1 MGKIVIALG
10 GNALGNDYLE
20 QQKLVRDAASRLI
33 KLFDGN
39 EVIITHG
46 NGPQV
51 GMITKA
57 FANNNVEM
65 PLDCCTAMSEGY
77 IGFHIQRYIKE
88 ALIKEKINRDVVT
101 VVTEVTVDKDDPSF
115 MNPTKPI
122 GKFYTKEEAL
132 ELEKSTGDKYVED
145 SGRGYR
151 KVVASPKPIN
161 IGNLKSINNLT
172 SKGSVVIACGGGG
185 IPVYDEQDNTKVEAV
200 IDKDL
205 ASSLLA
211 QKVNAD
217 KFIILTAV
225 DQAKI
230 NFGTDNEK
238 AIDVMNVEEANKY
251 IRNNEFKSGS
261 MLPKVEA
268 ALAFTKSTGNE
279 TIITSLANIEG
290 ILENKNITRII
301 KQAFMV
307 FFLLH

>member
-10 GNALGNDYLE
+10 GNALGSDYLE
-20 QQKLVRDAASRLI
+20 QQKLVREAASSLI

-88 ALIKEKINRDVVT
+88 ALIKEKINRDVIT

-122 GKFYTKEEAL
+122 GKFYTKNEAL

-151 KVVASPKPIN
+151 KVVASPKPID

-185 IPVYDEQDNTKVEAV
+185 IPVYHEYDNFKVEAV

-238 AIDVMNVEEANKY
+238 AIDVMNIEEANKY

-268 ALAFTKSTGNE
+268 ALAFTKFTGNE

-301 KQAFMV
+301 K
-307 FFLLH
+307 

>member
-20 QQKLVRDAASRLI
+20 QQKLVRDAASSLI

-122 GKFYTKEEAL
+122 GKFYTKNEAL

-151 KVVASPKPIN
+151 KVVASPKPID

-172 SKGSVVIACGGGG
+172 SKGSIVIACGGGG
-185 IPVYDEQDNTKVEAV
+185 IPVYHEYDNFKVEAV

-238 AIDVMNVEEANKY
+238 AIDVMNIEEANKY

-279 TIITSLANIEG
+279 TIITSLANIDG

-301 KQAFMV
+301 K
-307 FFLLH
+307 

>member
-20 QQKLVRDAASRLI
+20 QQKLVRDAASSLI

-122 GKFYTKEEAL
+122 GKFYTKNEAL

-151 KVVASPKPIN
+151 KVVASPKPID

-185 IPVYDEQDNTKVEAV
+185 IPVYHEYDNFKVEAV

-238 AIDVMNVEEANKY
+238 AIDVMNIEEANKY

-301 KQAFMV
+301 K
-307 FFLLH
+307 

>member
-20 QQKLVRDAASRLI
+20 QQKLIRDAASSLI

-122 GKFYTKEEAL
+122 GKFYTKNEAL

-151 KVVASPKPIN
+151 KVVASPKPID

-172 SKGSVVIACGGGG
+172 SKGSIVIACGGGG
-185 IPVYDEQDNTKVEAV
+185 IPVYHEYDNFKVEAV

-238 AIDVMNVEEANKY
+238 AIDVMNIEEANKY

-301 KQAFMV
+301 K
-307 FFLLH
+307 

>member
-20 QQKLVRDAASRLI
+20 QQKLVRDAASSLI

-122 GKFYTKEEAL
+122 GKFYTKNEAL

-151 KVVASPKPIN
+151 KVVASPKPID

-172 SKGSVVIACGGGG
+172 SKGSIVIACGGGG
-185 IPVYDEQDNTKVEAV
+185 IPVYHEYDNFKVEAV

-238 AIDVMNVEEANKY
+238 TIDVMNIEEANKY

-268 ALAFTKSTGNE
+268 ALAFTKFTGNE

-301 KQAFMV
+301 K
-307 FFLLH
+307 

>member
-20 QQKLVRDAASRLI
+20 QQKLVREAASSLI

-88 ALIKEKINRDVVT
+88 ALIKEKINRDVIT

-122 GKFYTKEEAL
+122 GKFYTKNEAL

-151 KVVASPKPIN
+151 KVVASPKPID

-172 SKGSVVIACGGGG
+172 SKGSIVIACGGGG
-185 IPVYDEQDNTKVEAV
+185 IPVYHEYDNFKVEAV

-238 AIDVMNVEEANKY
+238 AIDVMNIEEANKY

-301 KQAFMV
+301 K
-307 FFLLH
+307 

>member
-20 QQKLVRDAASRLI
+20 QQKLVRDAASSLI

-101 VVTEVTVDKDDPSF
+101 VVSEVTVDKDDPSF

-122 GKFYTKEEAL
+122 GKFYTKNEAL

-151 KVVASPKPIN
+151 KVVASPKPID

-185 IPVYDEQDNTKVEAV
+185 IPVYHEYDNFKVEAV

-238 AIDVMNVEEANKY
+238 AIDVMNIEEANKY

-268 ALAFTKSTGNE
+268 ALAFTKFTGNE

-301 KQAFMV
+301 K
-307 FFLLH
+307 

>member
-20 QQKLVRDAASRLI
+20 QQKLVREAASSLI

-122 GKFYTKEEAL
+122 GKFYTKNEAL

-151 KVVASPKPIN
+151 KVVASPKPID

-172 SKGSVVIACGGGG
+172 SKGSIVIACGGGG
-185 IPVYDEQDNTKVEAV
+185 IPVYHEYDNFKVEAV

-238 AIDVMNVEEANKY
+238 AIDVMNIEEANKY

-268 ALAFTKSTGNE
+268 ALAFTKFTGNE

-301 KQAFMV
+301 K
-307 FFLLH
+307 

>member
-20 QQKLVRDAASRLI
+20 QQKLVRDAASSLI

-122 GKFYTKEEAL
+122 GKFYTKNEAL
-132 ELEKSTGDKYVED
+132 ELEKSTGDKYVQD

-151 KVVASPKPIN
+151 KVVASPKPID

-185 IPVYDEQDNTKVEAV
+185 IPVYHEYDNFKVEAV

-238 AIDVMNVEEANKY
+238 AIDVMNIEEANKY

-301 KQAFMV
+301 K
-307 FFLLH
+307 

>member
-20 QQKLVRDAASRLI
+20 QQKLVREAASSLI

-122 GKFYTKEEAL
+122 GKFYTKNEAL
-132 ELEKSTGDKYVED
+132 ELAKSTGDKYVED

-151 KVVASPKPIN
+151 KVVASPKPID

-185 IPVYDEQDNTKVEAV
+185 IPVYHEYDNFKVEAV

-238 AIDVMNVEEANKY
+238 AIDVMNIEEANKY

-279 TIITSLANIEG
+279 TIITSLANIDG

-301 KQAFMV
+301 K
-307 FFLLH
+307 

>member
-151 KVVASPKPIN
+151 KVVASPKPID
-161 IGNLKSINNLT
+161 ISNLKSINNLT

-185 IPVYDEQDNTKVEAV
+185 IPVYNKYDNTKVEAV

-251 IRNNEFKSGS
+251 IRNSEFKSGS

-301 KQAFMV
+301 K
-307 FFLLH
+307 

>member
-10 GNALGNDYLE
+10 GNALGSDYLE
-20 QQKLVRDAASRLI
+20 QQKLVREAASSLI

-88 ALIKEKINRDVVT
+88 ALIKEKINRDVIT

-122 GKFYTKEEAL
+122 GKFYTKNEAL

-151 KVVASPKPIN
+151 KVVASPKPID

-185 IPVYDEQDNTKVEAV
+185 IPVYHEYDNFKVEAV

-238 AIDVMNVEEANKY
+238 AIDVMNIEEANKY

-301 KQAFMV
+301 K
-307 FFLLH
+307 

>member
-20 QQKLVRDAASRLI
+20 QQKLVREAASSLI

-88 ALIKEKINRDVVT
+88 ALLKKKINRDVVT

-122 GKFYTKEEAL
+122 GKFYTKNEAL

-151 KVVASPKPIN
+151 KVVASPKPID

-185 IPVYDEQDNTKVEAV
+185 IPVYHEYDNFKVEAV

-217 KFIILTAV
+217 KLIILTAV

-238 AIDVMNVEEANKY
+238 AIDVMNIEEANKY

-301 KQAFMV
+301 K
-307 FFLLH
+307 

>member
-20 QQKLVRDAASRLI
+20 QQKLVRDAASSLI

-122 GKFYTKEEAL
+122 GKFYTKKEAL

-151 KVVASPKPIN
+151 KVVASPKPID

-185 IPVYDEQDNTKVEAV
+185 IPVYHEYDNFKVEAV

-238 AIDVMNVEEANKY
+238 AIDVMNIEEANKY

-301 KQAFMV
+301 K
-307 FFLLH
+307 

>member
-20 QQKLVRDAASRLI
+20 QQKLVRDAASSLI

-122 GKFYTKEEAL
+122 GKFYTKNEAL

-151 KVVASPKPIN
+151 KVVASPKPID

-185 IPVYDEQDNTKVEAV
+185 IPVYHEYDNFKVEAV

-238 AIDVMNVEEANKY
+238 TIDVMNIEEANKY

-301 KQAFMV
+301 K
-307 FFLLH
+307 

>member
-20 QQKLVRDAASRLI
+20 QQKLVRDAASSLI

-122 GKFYTKEEAL
+122 GKFYTKKEAL

-151 KVVASPKPIN
+151 KVVASPKPID
-161 IGNLKSINNLT
+161 ISNLKSINNLT

-185 IPVYDEQDNTKVEAV
+185 IPVYDEYDNTKVEAV

-238 AIDVMNVEEANKY
+238 VIDVMNIEEANKY

-301 KQAFMV
+301 K
-307 FFLLH
+307 

>member
-20 QQKLVRDAASRLI
+20 QQKLVRDAASSLI

-122 GKFYTKEEAL
+122 GKFYTKNEAL

-151 KVVASPKPIN
+151 KVVASPKPID

-172 SKGSVVIACGGGG
+172 SKGSIVIACGGGG
-185 IPVYDEQDNTKVEAV
+185 IPVYHEYDNFKVEAV

-238 AIDVMNVEEANKY
+238 AIDVMNIEEANKY

-268 ALAFTKSTGNE
+268 ALAFTKFTGNE

-301 KQAFMV
+301 K
-307 FFLLH
+307 

>member
-20 QQKLVRDAASRLI
+20 QQKLVREAASSLI

-88 ALIKEKINRDVVT
+88 ALLKKKINRDVVT

-122 GKFYTKEEAL
+122 GKFYTKNEAL

-151 KVVASPKPIN
+151 KVVASPKPID

-172 SKGSVVIACGGGG
+172 SKGSIVIACGGGG
-185 IPVYDEQDNTKVEAV
+185 IPVYHEYDNFKVEAV

-217 KFIILTAV
+217 KLIILTAV

-238 AIDVMNVEEANKY
+238 AIDVMNIEEANKY

-301 KQAFMV
+301 K
-307 FFLLH
+307 

>member
-20 QQKLVRDAASRLI
+20 QQKLVRDTASSLI

-122 GKFYTKEEAL
+122 GKFYTKNEAL

-151 KVVASPKPIN
+151 KVVASPKPID
-161 IGNLKSINNLT
+161 ISNLKSINNLT
-172 SKGSVVIACGGGG
+172 SKGSIVIACGGGG
-185 IPVYDEQDNTKVEAV
+185 IPVYHEYDNFKVEAV

-238 AIDVMNVEEANKY
+238 AIDVMNIEEANKY

-301 KQAFMV
+301 K
-307 FFLLH
+307 

>member
-20 QQKLVRDAASRLI
+20 QQKLVRDAASSLI

-122 GKFYTKEEAL
+122 GKFYTKNEAL

-151 KVVASPKPIN
+151 KVVASPKPID
-161 IGNLKSINNLT
+161 ISNLKSINNLT
-172 SKGSVVIACGGGG
+172 SKGSIVIACGGGG
-185 IPVYDEQDNTKVEAV
+185 IPVYHEYDNFKVEAV

-238 AIDVMNVEEANKY
+238 AIDVMNIEEANKY

-301 KQAFMV
+301 K
-307 FFLLH
+307 

>member
-20 QQKLVRDAASRLI
+20 QQKLVRDAASSLI

-122 GKFYTKEEAL
+122 GKFYTKNEAL

-151 KVVASPKPIN
+151 KVVASPKPID

-185 IPVYDEQDNTKVEAV
+185 IPVYHEYDNFKVEAV

-205 ASSLLA
+205 VSSLLA

-238 AIDVMNVEEANKY
+238 AIDVMNIEEANKY

-301 KQAFMV
+301 K
-307 FFLLH
+307 

>member
-20 QQKLVRDAASRLI
+20 QQKLVRDAASSLI

-122 GKFYTKEEAL
+122 GKFYTKNEAL

-151 KVVASPKPIN
+151 KVVASPKPID

-172 SKGSVVIACGGGG
+172 SKGSIVIACGGGG
-185 IPVYDEQDNTKVEAV
+185 IPVYHEYDNFKVEAV

-238 AIDVMNVEEANKY
+238 TIDVMNIEEANKY

-301 KQAFMV
+301 K
-307 FFLLH
+307 

>member
-20 QQKLVRDAASRLI
+20 QQKLVRDAASSLI

-122 GKFYTKEEAL
+122 GKFYTKNEAL

-151 KVVASPKPIN
+151 KVVASPKPID

-185 IPVYDEQDNTKVEAV
+185 IPVYHEYDNFKVEAV

-238 AIDVMNVEEANKY
+238 AIDVMNIEEANKY

-279 TIITSLANIEG
+279 TIITSLANIDG

-301 KQAFMV
+301 K
-307 FFLLH
+307 

>member
-185 IPVYDEQDNTKVEAV
+185 IPVYNEYDNTKVEAV

-290 ILENKNITRII
+290 ILENKNITRIS
-301 KQAFMV
+301 K
-307 FFLLH
+307 

>member
-20 QQKLVRDAASRLI
+20 QQKLVRDAASSLI

-122 GKFYTKEEAL
+122 GKFYTKNEAL

-151 KVVASPKPIN
+151 KVVASPKPID

-185 IPVYDEQDNTKVEAV
+185 IPVYHEYDNFKVEAV

-238 AIDVMNVEEANKY
+238 AIDVMNIEEANKY

-279 TIITSLANIEG
+279 TIITSLANIEA

-301 KQAFMV
+301 K
-307 FFLLH
+307 

>member
-20 QQKLVRDAASRLI
+20 QQKLVREAASSLI

-122 GKFYTKEEAL
+122 GKFYTKNEAL

-151 KVVASPKPIN
+151 KVVASPKPID

-172 SKGSVVIACGGGG
+172 SKGSIVIACGGGG
-185 IPVYDEQDNTKVEAV
+185 IPVYHEYDNFKVEAV

-238 AIDVMNVEEANKY
+238 AIDVMNIEEANKY

-301 KQAFMV
+301 K
-307 FFLLH
+307 

>member
-20 QQKLVRDAASRLI
+20 QQKLVREAASSLI

-88 ALIKEKINRDVVT
+88 ALIKEKINRDVIT

-122 GKFYTKEEAL
+122 GKFYTKNEAL

-151 KVVASPKPIN
+151 KVVASPKPID

-185 IPVYDEQDNTKVEAV
+185 IPVYHEYDNFKVEAV

-238 AIDVMNVEEANKY
+238 AIDVMNIEEANKY

-301 KQAFMV
+301 K
-307 FFLLH
+307 

>member
-20 QQKLVRDAASRLI
+20 QQKLVREAASSLI

-122 GKFYTKEEAL
+122 GKFYTKNEAL

-151 KVVASPKPIN
+151 KVVASPKPID

-172 SKGSVVIACGGGG
+172 SKGSIVIACGGGG
-185 IPVYDEQDNTKVEAV
+185 IPVYHEYDNFKVEAV

-238 AIDVMNVEEANKY
+238 TIDVMNIEEANKY

-301 KQAFMV
+301 K
-307 FFLLH
+307 

>member
-10 GNALGNDYLE
+10 GNALGDNYLN
-20 QQKLVRDAASRLI
+20 QQQLVREAASKLI

-88 ALIKEKINRDVVT
+88 ALIKKNINRDVLT
-101 VVTEVTVDKDDPSF
+101 VVTEVMVDKDDTSF
-115 MNPTKPI
+115 KNPTKPI

-151 KVVASPKPIN
+151 KVVASPKPID
-161 IGNLKSINNLT
+161 ISNLKSINNLT
-172 SKGSVVIACGGGG
+172 SKGSIVIACGGGG
-185 IPVYDEQDNTKVEAV
+185 IPVFNSYDNTKVEAV

-211 QKVNAD
+211 QKLDAD

-225 DQAKI
+225 DQAKL
-230 NFGTDNEK
+230 NFGSENEK
-238 AIDVMNVEEANKY
+238 SIDVMTVDEANKY

-268 ALAFTKSTGNE
+268 ALAFTKATGNE
-279 TIITSLANIEG
+279 TIITSLSNIDG

-301 KQAFMV
+301 K
-307 FFLLH
+307 

>member
-151 KVVASPKPIN
+151 KVVASPKPID
-161 IGNLKSINNLT
+161 ISNLKSINNLT
-172 SKGSVVIACGGGG
+172 SNGSVVIACGGGG
-185 IPVYDEQDNTKVEAV
+185 IPVYNEYDNTKVEAV

-301 KQAFMV
+301 K
-307 FFLLH
+307 

>member
-151 KVVASPKPIN
+151 KVVASPKPID
-161 IGNLKSINNLT
+161 ISNLKSINNLT

-185 IPVYDEQDNTKVEAV
+185 IPVYDEYDNTKVEAV

-251 IRNNEFKSGS
+251 IRSNEFKSGS

-301 KQAFMV
+301 K
-307 FFLLH
+307 